1 MDAESSDSTSDSNTS
16 CSEKSHHSV
25 SPPPTDDEPAANKT
39 VATSQHTKS
48 KDKPEND
55 KKASEIVVMTTSKS
69 KSQRVYDR
77 RNYCLFCSRSQL
89 KMPRHLERF
98 HSDRPE
104 VAVAFQYQPKSKERN
119 KIWRNLVNQGNF
131 EHNKNVFKTGKGM
144 LVVKQRPV
152 TPGQAD
158 DYLPCFHCH
167 AFILKRHMAKH
178 VNKCPEKVKAE
189 NESQFSRRRVR
200 LRCALEI
207 IDLDISEGFKDLL
220 CNMLDDE
227 VTQGIIEDKILLQ
240 FGEQMFHFYS
250 GDRRRREYMRQNLRQ
265 LSRLVL
271 EARKTTPLKN
281 LEDFFYPSSFRH
293 VVSAVKVVAGYN
305 AETKMFKIPSL
316 AVKLGY
322 HLQKACSIVES
333 NALKLG
339 DKDLAKSAQNFLL
352 VYQRKWNMLVSS
364 GALSNMNESKM
375 NTDKMVPLVQDVK
388 LLYSHLE
395 KVHEV
400 VEKDLRDNVTQENY
414 VTLAKVMIARMFFFN
429 RRKASEISSITLRN
443 FMSRKKCDVLDEMDV
458 SVTDLER
465 TLCSYFTR
473 VDMRGSCGR
482 VVPVFLKPTFES
494 ALELLVK
501 TRELCAV
508 PKENIYLFGRP
519 NAKSNFKGPKSVY
532 QLAKECGVENLN
544 TMTAKKIQKHFGKML
559 LWMNLNGEEV
569 DQILGPNHQ
578 AHTIRAE
585 LETGERDFEGS
596 LVFFLIY

>member
-1 MDAESSDSTSDSNTS
+1 
-16 CSEKSHHSV
+16 
-25 SPPPTDDEPAANKT
+25 
-39 VATSQHTKS
+39 
-48 KDKPEND
+48 
-55 KKASEIVVMTTSKS
+55 
-69 KSQRVYDR
+69 
-77 RNYCLFCSRSQL
+77 
-89 KMPRHLERF
+89 
-98 HSDRPE
+98 
-104 VAVAFQYQPKSKERN
+104 
-119 KIWRNLVNQGNF
+119 
-131 EHNKNVFKTGKGM
+131 
-144 LVVKQRPV
+144 
-152 TPGQAD
+152 
-158 DYLPCFHCH
+158 
-167 AFILKRHMAKH
+167 
-178 VNKCPEKVKAE
+178 
-189 NESQFSRRRVR
+189 
-200 LRCALEI
+200 
-207 IDLDISEGFKDLL
+207 
-220 CNMLDDE
+220 MLDDE

-339 DKDLAKSAQNFLL
+339 DKDLAKSAQNFLS

-585 LETGERDFEGS
+585 LETGEQAASPCYSEHSTFSCEQANQNYKQERGTPTVVQQKGKQKWEVAEVRAVERHLMHFITTHKVPQKNDCIQCLEAEPQS
-596 LVFFLIY
+596 LKTRSWKGVKDYVRNRITALKRESNRSEHAPKNEKKPRREEQEEDDL